1 MNYYL
6 LFLKLQGLFF
16 ILMKVCLLLKYFFFV
31 KYRSEDW
38 KALHLIYFPENNII
52 MSKDFAAVKAK
63 KMQNTLSSFFV
74 YMALA
79 VMFRRAILKAYA

>member
-6 LFLKLQGLFF
+6 LFFKLQGLFL
-16 ILMKVCLLLKYFFFV
+16 ILMKVSLLLKYFFFV

-38 KALHLIYFPENNII
+38 KALHLIYFPENDII
-52 MSKDFAAVKAK
+52 TSKNFAAVKAK
-63 KMQNTLSSFFV
+63 KIQNTLSSSFV

-79 VMFRRAILKAYA
+79 VMFFRAIMKTYV